1 MTYKAIDIHRSRSKV
16 CKINCKQPPAYATRR
31 ARGKNNTL

>member
-16 CKINCKQPPAYATRR
+16 CKISCKQPSS
-31 ARGKNNTL
+31 